1 MLSMQLICMP
11 PLLLS
16 IVAIVLPKR
25 LDVSLFSKLYLSKLK
40 TIVEQVVPASLWQ
53 PLMQMQQLLVTG
65 GFAHASSVV
74 TVVAPS
80 LHAASDIPQVQDAE
94 DDARVRQGRPYC
106 GLCSHK
112 HSSGFTAKALS
123 TVLFSVAASV
133 PDVNGQNQVPAHRTA
148 AAALQTSM

>member
-11 PLLLS
+11 PLLLA

-40 TIVEQVVPASLWQ
+40 TVVEQVQ
-53 PLMQMQQLLVTG
+53 PESHMVLLVLGSGCCCTAV
-65 GFAHASSVV
+65 FDLIDDVFLLV
-74 TVVAPS
+74 
-80 LHAASDIPQVQDAE
+80 AASDDECQVQDAE

-112 HSSGFTAKALS
+112 HASGFTAKALS

-133 PDVNGQNQVPAHRTA
+133 PDVNGQNQVLSFRGSDLRCSVA
-148 AAALQTSM
+148 